1 MISCLLLFKEKKL
14 LIDSTWRQAFKNAL
28 GESIINNSMGLYWV
42 RCETANLNEQ
52 ITTSGNKIIDKCWK
66 YVQNVDV
73 ARIDLIKYPFESN
86 NVFFLG

>member
-1 MISCLLLFKEKKL
+1 
-14 LIDSTWRQAFKNAL
+14 
-28 GESIINNSMGLYWV
+28 MGLYWV